1 VQAGSLKVHCNS
13 ECHLFTITQMSRF
26 YKHTRC
32 DTIVQGQD
40 PVNFDIDDFDPVE
53 IRASASTL
61 DEFVASMRK
70 QNWAANGTG

>member
-1 VQAGSLKVHCNS
+1 
-13 ECHLFTITQMSRF
+13 MSRL